1 MVYEQI
7 LVEFSLV
14 APIPQE
20 RIKILIIDDDS
31 DHLECLGIAFRRQ
44 GYEALTAQ
52 TAKSGMALVH
62 RHEPQLVIM
71 DIHLPDGDG
80 LQLCQRLADEESTC
94 EIPVIILSGSDR
106 PDIVRS
112 ARAAG
117 CQYFLRKPFD
127 PNALLRLV
135 EDSLGDRNP

>member
-1 MVYEQI
+1 MVYEEI

-14 APIPQE
+14 APVPRE
-20 RIKILIIDDDS
+20 RIKILIIDDDA
-31 DHLECLGIAFRRQ
+31 DHLECLGMAFRRQ
-44 GYEALTAQ
+44 GYEVLTAR
-52 TAKSGMALVH
+52 TAKAGMGHVH
-62 RHEPQLVIM
+62 THEPHLVIM

-80 LQLCQRLADEESTC
+80 LQLCQRLTDQETTC
-94 EIPVIILSGSDR
+94 DIPVIILSGSDR
-106 PDIVRS
+106 PDIVRN

-135 EDSLGDRNP
+135 EDSLGDRD